1 MRGFIIR
8 LLVTGIAVLVA
19 SQIIPGIWID
29 SLTSGVVGVLV
40 LAILNALVRPVLYLL
55 SAPFI
60 VVTLGLFMLAING
73 FLLGMVSYVVEGFP
87 VEGFWPAMWGA
98 VIISFV
104 SGIMNLFISERGQVE
119 VAVSH
124 GRTGRKIRHI
134 N

>member
-1 MRGFIIR
+1 MRGFVLRFI
-8 LLVTGIAVLVA
+8 VTGIAVLVA

-29 SLTSGVVGVLV
+29 SMASGIAGVLV

-73 FLLGMVSYVVEGFP
+73 FLLGMVSYVVEGFH

-104 SGIMNLFISERGQVE
+104 SGIMNLFISERGKVE
-119 VAVSH
+119 VATSH
-124 GRTGRKIRHI
+124 DRSSRKIRHI

>member
-1 MRGFIIR
+1 MRGFILRFI
-8 LLVTGIAVLVA
+8 VTGIAVLVA

-29 SLTSGVVGVLV
+29 SMASGIAGVLV

-73 FLLGMVSYVVEGFP
+73 FLLGMVSYVVEGFH

>member
-1 MRGFIIR
+1 MRGFVLR
-8 LLVTGIAVLVA
+8 FLVTGIAVLVA

-29 SLTSGVVGVLV
+29 SLASGIAGVLV

-73 FLLGMVSYVVEGFP
+73 FLLGMVSYVVEGFH
-87 VEGFWPAMWGA
+87 VEGFWPSMWGA